1 MQYRVRFERNPLVNK
16 PLSESN
22 VLVGLFTM
30 SFELRARCVLD
41 ALGEFPCVYFH
52 SALSFLSS
60 CDVSIFSTDL
70 PFGTNRDVR
79 FERDVCLMRY
89 GNFHASTFTV
99 LFRFSLHVMFL
110 YLVLTSL
117 SDRIAMCALRE
128 ML

>member
-79 FERDVCLMRY
+79 FERDVINAR
-89 GNFHASTFTV
+89 
-99 LFRFSLHVMFL
+99 MFFYIGGAAAARL
-110 YLVLTSL
+110 LVEKGWK
-117 SDRIAMCALRE
+117 R
-128 ML
+128 